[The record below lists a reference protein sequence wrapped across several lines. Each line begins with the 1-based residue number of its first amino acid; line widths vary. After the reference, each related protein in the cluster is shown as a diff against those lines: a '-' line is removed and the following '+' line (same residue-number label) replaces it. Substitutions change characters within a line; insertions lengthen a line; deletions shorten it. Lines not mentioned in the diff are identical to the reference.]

1 MTTDDRL
8 FTIKPI
14 LDGLRREC
22 GDSEFGYRMQALY
35 AHVLLRLGG
44 RVVDINAQGQP
55 DVVAELGGT
64 TMLVQVKS
72 VFHGGPAC
80 GLQLSQRELDGI
92 RPASKQEA
100 GYLALLDCAVP
111 VSWIMLTHDHPLFR
125 ERAPVLIATL
135 RAAKTEPLSEECTSE
150 FADLVITHEA
160 RLTNLTFRILRARA
174 LRGRSL

>member
-14 LDGLRREC
+14 LDALRREC
-22 GDSEFGYRMQALY
+22 GDGEFGYRMQALY

-44 RVVDINAQGQP
+44 KVVDIKAQGQP
-55 DVVAELGGT
+55 DVVADKDGT
-64 TMLVQVKS
+64 TMLIQVKS
-72 VFHGGPAC
+72 VFHGGPTC

-111 VSWIMLTHDHPLFR
+111 VSWVILTHDHPILR
-125 ERAPVLIATL
+125 ELAPVLIATL

-150 FADLVITHEA
+150 FADLVIEHQT
-160 RLTNLTFRILRARA
+160 RPKTSVLPRP
-174 LRGRSL
+174 

>member
-1 MTTDDRL
+1 MTTDERL
-8 FTIKPI
+8 FTVKPV
-14 LDGLRREC
+14 LDAVRREC

-44 RVVDINAQGQP
+44 RVVVINAQGQP
-55 DVVAELGGT
+55 DVVADLSGT

-92 RPASKQEA
+92 RPASEQEA

-111 VSWIMLTHDHPLFR
+111 VCWVVLDHDHSILQDLASVR
-125 ERAPVLIATL
+125 IATL
-135 RAAKTEPLSEECTSE
+135 RAAKKEPLSEECTSE
-150 FADLVITHEA
+150 FADLIIRNQA
-160 RLTNLTFRILRARA
+160 KLGNLTFGILRARA
-174 LRGRSL
+174 LRGRPL